1 MRLTKRLTRKLLP
14 VLLFAIAVAAC
25 SRGDDPPPAPDQ
37 KSDEVAVIVLPD
49 AVASSSPDLNE
60 DPGEVPSEEAARY
73 VDEGLSKVPEADIAQ
88 NPRVDPSDA
97 ESPHPDRNTS
107 SLGVG
112 GSIGGGGGA
121 CGGGGGGGGY
131 GGSSG
136 AGGVAYR
143 RARGGG
149 GRSGG
154 SEPQPREVRGN
165 SDQPGGLVAQGKDGT
180 LGAFPLKSTVVRA
193 RVTGSLAAT
202 KVTQTFTNPYTQA
215 IEAVYTFPL
224 PADSAVNDFVMTV
237 GKRRIIGIVRP
248 RAEAEAAYKEARARG
263 YTASLMTQ
271 ERPNI
276 FTQNVANIAVNA
288 EVSVTF
294 TFFEMLS
301 YRHGQ
306 FEYVFPLTIGPRYIP
321 PAAATASNSSDPVGM
336 EGTKPGNQ
344 RVPDAPAVTPPTLL
358 PNERS
363 GMDVD
368 IEVEL
373 APGLPIDLTRLKSVA
388 HEVSAEMTSDGR
400 VITKLKHADR
410 IANRDFVL
418 RWGVIGE
425 APQAAVWTHRDAEGG
440 YVNLQLQPQLDPAD
454 VDVTPREITFL
465 LDVSGSMS
473 GEPAAV
479 SRKVIKRV
487 LHGMRPDDRFNIV
500 TFAGSSKALFEAPAE
515 NTPEHVAQAETFV
528 DSAST
533 GGGTRMLEGFQ
544 HALKLPRDNRYLG
557 IYAFMTDGFIGN
569 EAEIHRLC
577 AEQAGGARSFAF
589 GIGGSV
595 NRHLCDGVAEH
606 GNGKA
611 IYCLPR
617 DTAYAERASE
627 EFFLAID
634 SPVLC
639 DIEIDW
645 GGLAVQ
651 DVAPAAPTD
660 LFAGEPLTLC
670 ARTNA
675 TGKHTVT
682 VRGRVGGR
690 KVALPI
696 EVDLAAASSNPAIA
710 ALWARRT
717 VDGLS
722 AQLLQDAENQDVIAR
737 ITDLGVR
744 YSIVTKYTAFL
755 AVDESRVNSDGKPLR
770 VMVPC
775 EMPEGVT
782 FEGQAEAPRAAR
794 IDKWGMTLAQ
804 VGSEVHVVGID
815 DGSPAARMGMV
826 KGQRLLRVNGVEV
839 TSLEQVER
847 LLLQGGK
854 NPTLETRVNDE
865 GQTIDAEFTLPD
877 PVAAPEAA
885 SGDTQPKAGKG
896 E

>member
-1 MRLTKRLTRKLLP
+1 MPT
-14 VLLFAIAVAAC
+14 FSHAI
-25 SRGDDPPPAPDQ
+25 S
-37 KSDEVAVIVLPD
+37 
-49 AVASSSPDLNE
+49 
-60 DPGEVPSEEAARY
+60 
-73 VDEGLSKVPEADIAQ
+73 GL
-88 NPRVDPSDA
+88 
-97 ESPHPDRNTS
+97 
-107 SLGVG
+107 G
-112 GSIGGGGGA
+112 GGIGGGGG
-121 CGGGGGGGGY
+121 Y
-131 GGSSG
+131 SSSGG
-136 AGGVAYR
+136 AGGVSNR

-149 GRSGG
+149 GGRSSGG
-154 SEPQPREVRGN
+154 EPEPRAVRGDSN
-165 SDQPGGLVAQGKDGT
+165 QPGGLVAQGKKGT

-202 KVTQTFTNPYTQA
+202 QVSQTFTNPYTQA

-276 FTQNVANIAVNA
+276 FTQNVANIAVNT

-301 YRHGQ
+301 YRQGQ
-306 FEYVFPLTIGPRYIP
+306 FEYVFPLTIGPRYVP
-321 PAAATASNSSDPVGM
+321 PAAPTPSDNSDPVGM
-336 EGTKPGNQ
+336 DGKTPGNE
-344 RVPDAPAVTPPTLL
+344 RVPDAPAVTPPTLA

-373 APGLPIDLTRLKSVA
+373 TPGLPIDLTMLKSVA

-410 IANRDFVL
+410 IANRDFAL
-418 RWGVIGE
+418 RWGVIGQT
-425 APQAAVWTHRDAEGG
+425 PQAAVWTHRDAEGG
-440 YVNLQLQPQLDPAD
+440 YLNLQLQPQLDPSDA
-454 VDVTPREITFL
+454 DVTPREITFL

-544 HALKLPRDNRYLG
+544 HALALPRDNRYLG

-569 EAEIHRLC
+569 EAEIHSLC
-577 AEQAGGARSFAF
+577 KEQAGGARSFAF

-617 DTAYAERASE
+617 DTAYAERAAD

-645 GGLAVQ
+645 GELAVQ

-670 ARTNA
+670 ARTMA

-690 KVALPI
+690 RLALPM

-722 AQLLQDAENQDVIAR
+722 AKLLQDPENQGVIAR

-775 EMPEGVT
+775 EMPEGVSFDAQSET
-782 FEGQAEAPRAAR
+782 LRAAR
-794 IDKWGMTLAQ
+794 IETWGLTLAQ
-804 VGSEVHVVGID
+804 VGNEVHVAGID
-815 DGSPAARMGMV
+815 DGSPAAKMGMV

-839 TSLEQVER
+839 ASLDQVER

-854 NPTLETRVNDE
+854 NPTLETRVTDE
-865 GQTIDAEFTLPD
+865 GRTIDAEFVLPD
-877 PVAAPEAA
+877 PVATPESAA
-885 SGDTQPKAGKG
+885 GNNTQPKSGK
-896 E
+896 EE